1 MIELCCLFLPQD
13 IDTSIELLDYYYWH
27 VFQQEEHCWLNCNR
41 DIVEQLGLSEWKIC
55 RYSRYVTHVTLLTLR
70 SYYVNQFHI
79 IWHVYHLIFNNNC
92 HNPILSKSAATLH
105 NCLINNYSGTSP
117 YGHLT
122 SVSKK
127 TSPLQSPW
135 LSPKLYSTVQI
146 TPCNKVTSALRSLLP
161 SPVGD
166 LNSEVPLYS

>member
-1 MIELCCLFLPQD
+1 MRIATHQQMRKSVSLPTVQ
-13 IDTSIELLDYYYWH
+13 
-27 VFQQEEHCWLNCNR
+27 R
-41 DIVEQLGLSEWKIC
+41 
-55 RYSRYVTHVTLLTLR
+55 
-70 SYYVNQFHI
+70 
-79 IWHVYHLIFNNNC
+79 
-92 HNPILSKSAATLH
+92 
-105 NCLINNYSGTSP
+105 YSGTSP

-122 SVSKK
+122 SKK

-166 LNSEVPLYS
+166 LNSEVPLYFEVHFCNCHAMVYTAGNLSLTSNMGYGASNLGKRLLTNRPTNKLASAFPQPVQCIFSSPCIYL

>member
-1 MIELCCLFLPQD
+1 MTNEMIMFSENQLPFH
-13 IDTSIELLDYYYWH
+13 TSTR
-27 VFQQEEHCWLNCNR
+27 NM
-41 DIVEQLGLSEWKIC
+41 
-55 RYSRYVTHVTLLTLR
+55 
-70 SYYVNQFHI
+70 
-79 IWHVYHLIFNNNC
+79 
-92 HNPILSKSAATLH
+92 
-105 NCLINNYSGTSP
+105 YSGTSP

-122 SVSKK
+122 SKK

-166 LNSEVPLYS
+166 LNSEVPLYIFELSPSIPSNNKLPKHHYVQSVKTSYHSIHLQQICCHQALKVIINFAKAPLK

>member
-1 MIELCCLFLPQD
+1 M
-13 IDTSIELLDYYYWH
+13 
-27 VFQQEEHCWLNCNR
+27 
-41 DIVEQLGLSEWKIC
+41 
-55 RYSRYVTHVTLLTLR
+55 
-70 SYYVNQFHI
+70 YYVAIRHGP
-79 IWHVYHLIFNNNC
+79 HT
-92 HNPILSKSAATLH
+92 SG
-105 NCLINNYSGTSP
+105 NCLTFKANYSVDVGHRSPIMKISVCRECIYCWICMKIVHLPWWDLCRHVKYKCSGTSP

-122 SVSKK
+122 SKK

-166 LNSEVPLYS
+166 LNSEVPL

>member
-1 MIELCCLFLPQD
+1 MVQF
-13 IDTSIELLDYYYWH
+13 DTL
-27 VFQQEEHCWLNCNR
+27 
-41 DIVEQLGLSEWKIC
+41 
-55 RYSRYVTHVTLLTLR
+55 
-70 SYYVNQFHI
+70 
-79 IWHVYHLIFNNNC
+79 
-92 HNPILSKSAATLH
+92 
-105 NCLINNYSGTSP
+105 YSGTSP

-122 SVSKK
+122 SKK

-166 LNSEVPLYS
+166 LNSEVPL